1 MGEEDAFISL
11 KKLVV
16 SYQLSTIISL
26 VNKTWRTT
34 EDHTEIFVY

>member
-16 SYQLSTIISL
+16 SYQLSAIISS
-26 VNKTWRTT
+26 VNKTWRIY
-34 EDHTEIFVY
+34 TEIFVY